1 MIQRGAPQ
9 GGKPLR
15 REVDVIARTEQAVCA
30 SIADEPSH
38 ESSQVRLDGM
48 EHLRLWCV
56 CQRSNAPE
64 PQTKINVLI
73 VYMENVDS
81 LLFTG

>member
-1 MIQRGAPQ
+1 MIAG
-9 GGKPLR
+9 
-15 REVDVIARTEQAVCA
+15 TEQAVRA
-30 SIADEPSH
+30 SIADESAH
-38 ESSQVRLDGM
+38 ECAQVRLGGVK
-48 EHLRLWCV
+48 HLRLRRV
-56 CQRSNAPE
+56 RQRSNAPE